1 MHSPTHIQN
10 AVDATKGVGGE
21 MGEVALLH
29 AFSCLLFGSFN
40 ACTAKSEKR
49 GFLLCFQ
56 KTCFGGGW
64 LRLGSFCVGG
74 GSHSPHSPK
83 TFFTVLN

>member
-1 MHSPTHIQN
+1 MQN

-56 KTCFGGGW
+56 KTCFGGTWMATFGVILRRGW
-64 LRLGSFCVGG
+64 VTSSSFAKTIFHRPQLRL
-74 GSHSPHSPK
+74 
-83 TFFTVLN
+83 